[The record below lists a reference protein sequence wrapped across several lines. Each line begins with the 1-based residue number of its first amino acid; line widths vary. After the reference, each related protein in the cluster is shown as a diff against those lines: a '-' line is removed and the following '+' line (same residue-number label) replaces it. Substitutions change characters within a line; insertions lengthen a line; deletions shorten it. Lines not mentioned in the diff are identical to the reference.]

1 MHFLVVDDSW
11 HVGKHLK
18 EILEGLGAGVA
29 GPVATAAEAQV
40 LIAERI
46 PDMAFA
52 DIKLQEGELAYDL
65 IDYLHQRGSRVVVI
79 SGYAVLPQR
88 LWNVAAILQKPFS
101 ETDLL
106 ATLRRVISDILSR
119 SDQQLLVSDTVL

>member
-1 MHFLVVDDSW
+1 
-11 HVGKHLK
+11 
-18 EILEGLGAGVA
+18 VA
-29 GPVATAAEAQV
+29 GPVATAAEAQA

-46 PDMAFA
+46 PDIAFA
-52 DIKLQEGELAYDL
+52 DIKLQEGELAYNL

-79 SGYAVLPQR
+79 SGYAVLSQR

-106 ATLRRVISDILSR
+106 ATLLRVMSDLLSR
-119 SDQQLLVSDTVL
+119 SDQVGVC